1 MASFIMKQ
9 MMGSQLDKVKELTG
23 GDGDKKDGG
32 NDEEDPELNV
42 NALFL
47 SAPSSSNTTRR
58 LSLAPLFTKS
68 TPSSPSLTPA
78 TPRRKSMVESAAV
91 TEARREAEEKR
102 DAKYAKM
109 ERQREEV
116 RQSIREKYNIQKK
129 EEAASLPPP
138 CEGRLTA
145 DKKGPIPLPDDDD
158 SFDPVKMATN
168 ALNTIAD
175 KLPFKLPWK

>member
-23 GDGDKKDGG
+23 GDGDKKEGG
-32 NDEEDPELNV
+32 NDEEDPEV
-42 NALFL
+42 A
-47 SAPSSSNTTRR
+47 
-58 LSLAPLFTKS
+58 
-68 TPSSPSLTPA
+68 
-78 TPRRKSMVESAAV
+78 
-91 TEARREAEEKR
+91 EARREAEEKR

-116 RQSIREKYNIQKK
+116 RQTIREKYNIKKK
-129 EEAASLPPP
+129 EEAISLPPP

-168 ALNTIAD
+168 ALNTITD

>member
-47 SAPSSSNTTRR
+47 SAPSSNTTRR
-58 LSLAPLFTKS
+58 LSFVPLFTKS
-68 TPSSPSLTPA
+68 TPSSPSPTPT
-78 TPRRKSMVESAAV
+78 TPRRKSMVESPAV
-91 TEARREAEEKR
+91 AEARREAEEKR

-116 RQSIREKYNIQKK
+116 RQAIREKYNIKKK
-129 EEAASLPPP
+129 EESVALPPP

-168 ALNTIAD
+168 ALNTITD

>member
-32 NDEEDPELNV
+32 NDEEDPE
-42 NALFL
+42 
-47 SAPSSSNTTRR
+47 
-58 LSLAPLFTKS
+58 
-68 TPSSPSLTPA
+68 
-78 TPRRKSMVESAAV
+78 V

>member
-1 MASFIMKQ
+1 M
-9 MMGSQLDKVKELTG
+9 DK
-23 GDGDKKDGG
+23 
-32 NDEEDPELNV
+32 LNV
-42 NALFL
+42 SSLFL
-47 SAPSSSNTTRR
+47 STPAPNLTRR
-58 LSLAPLFTKS
+58 FSLVPPFAKS
-68 TPSSPSLTPA
+68 TPPSPSSTPNVL
-78 TPRRKSMVESAAV
+78 RRKSMIESTVA
-91 TEARREAEEKR
+91 EARREAEEKR

-116 RQSIREKYNIQKK
+116 RQGIREKYNIKKK
-129 EEAASLPPP
+129 EEACVLPPP

-168 ALNTIAD
+168 ALNTITE

>member
-23 GDGDKKDGG
+23 GDGDKKEGG
-32 NDEEDPELNV
+32 NDEEDPEV
-42 NALFL
+42 A
-47 SAPSSSNTTRR
+47 
-58 LSLAPLFTKS
+58 
-68 TPSSPSLTPA
+68 
-78 TPRRKSMVESAAV
+78 
-91 TEARREAEEKR
+91 EARREAEEKR

-116 RQSIREKYNIQKK
+116 RQGIREKYNIKKK
-129 EEAASLPPP
+129 EEACALPPP

-168 ALNTIAD
+168 ALNTISE

>member
-23 GDGDKKDGG
+23 GDGEKKDAGG
-32 NDEEDPELNV
+32 GDNDEEDPEV
-42 NALFL
+42 A
-47 SAPSSSNTTRR
+47 
-58 LSLAPLFTKS
+58 
-68 TPSSPSLTPA
+68 
-78 TPRRKSMVESAAV
+78 
-91 TEARREAEEKR
+91 EARREADEKR
-102 DAKYAKM
+102 TAKYAKM

-116 RQSIREKYNIQKK
+116 RQNIREKYNIKKK
-129 EEAASLPPP
+129 EEAAPPLPPP

-158 SFDPVKMATN
+158 SFDPIKMATN
-168 ALNTIAD
+168 ALNTISE

>member
-23 GDGDKKDGG
+23 GDGDKKEGG
-32 NDEEDPELNV
+32 NDEEDPEV
-42 NALFL
+42 A
-47 SAPSSSNTTRR
+47 
-58 LSLAPLFTKS
+58 
-68 TPSSPSLTPA
+68 
-78 TPRRKSMVESAAV
+78 
-91 TEARREAEEKR
+91 EARREAEEKR

-116 RQSIREKYNIQKK
+116 RQTIREKYNIKKK
-129 EEAASLPPP
+129 EEAIPLPPP

-168 ALNTIAD
+168 ALNTITD